1 MRATLACDNIWGGRQ
16 LNQKGDIELACR
28 LLKAGELVAFP
39 TETVYGLGAD
49 ASSEQA
55 ISRIYALKGRPS
67 DHPVIVHL
75 ANASDMI
82 HWARDIPPSAW
93 ALADAFWP
101 GPLTLILPRGSRVPL
116 AVTGGQDS
124 VGIRVP
130 AHPVARQLLQTFGG
144 GIAAPSANRYGRVSP
159 TCADH
164 VREEFG
170 PNAPFILDGGDC
182 EVGLESTIVSLAGP
196 PVLLRPGG
204 ISRAQI
210 ESVIGPLAG
219 ASPGNNPRAPG
230 TTESHYAPHTP
241 VRLVA
246 AAVLYARINPDA
258 AVLAFGPPLTGHAG
272 PWRVVSTDPVR
283 YGHDLYALMRLLD
296 HAGAPEIV
304 IEEPPDEPEWEAA
317 RDRLKRSAAA
327 YTGSE
332 LP

>member
-93 ALADAFWP
+93 ALANAFWP

-124 VGIRVP
+124 TATVTLELP
-130 AHPVARQLLQTFGG
+130 
-144 GIAAPSANRYGRVSP
+144 AAPGSV
-159 TCADH
+159 T
-164 VREEFG
+164 VW
-170 PNAPFILDGGDC
+170 L
-182 EVGLESTIVSLAGP
+182 STS
-196 PVLLRPGG
+196 
-204 ISRAQI
+204 
-210 ESVIGPLAG
+210 
-219 ASPGNNPRAPG
+219 
-230 TTESHYAPHTP
+230 
-241 VRLVA
+241 
-246 AAVLYARINPDA
+246 DA
-258 AVLAFGPPLTGHAG
+258 AVAYPDATSLVIP
-272 PWRVVSTDPVR
+272 
-283 YGHDLYALMRLLD
+283 
-296 HAGAPEIV
+296 AGATSVLIASTGSAPVTVVVPEV
-304 IEEPPDEPEWEAA
+304 RNDEPHVY
-317 RDRLKRSAAA
+317 D
-327 YTGSE
+327 YTNGHWGDGGVV
-332 LP
+332 